1 MLDYLCFMT
10 LEDNFRQQGLRN
22 QLIETL
28 KQKGITSDAVLDAM
42 KAVPRHWFLDT
53 VFLEKAYEDVAFPIG
68 EDQTIS
74 HPYTVAFMTS
84 LLEIKK
90 REKVLEIGTGS
101 GYQGAVLSKL
111 GAKVY
116 SIERNKVLYS
126 KTKKFLNLAGFQF
139 NTFLGDGTLGLPQYA
154 PFDKI
159 IVTAGG
165 PNIPQALM
173 EQLAVG
179 GLMVIPVGDKQT
191 QKMIRITRV
200 SDQEFQREELQD
212 FRFVPL
218 LGEDGW

>member
-1 MLDYLCFMT
+1 
-10 LEDNFRQQGLRN
+10 
-22 QLIETL
+22 
-28 KQKGITSDAVLDAM
+28 
-42 KAVPRHWFLDT
+42 
-53 VFLEKAYEDVAFPIG
+53 
-68 EDQTIS
+68 
-74 HPYTVAFMTS
+74 MTS

-200 SDQEFQREELQD
+200 SAQEFQREELQD

>member
-1 MLDYLCFMT
+1 MT
-10 LEDNFRQQGLRN
+10 LEDNYRQQGLRN

-28 KQKGITSDAVLDAM
+28 RKKGITSDSVLEAM
-42 KAVPRHWFLDT
+42 KSVPRHWFLDT

-74 HPYTVAFMTS
+74 HPFTVAFMTS

-90 REKVLEIGTGS
+90 RDKVLEIGTGS
-101 GYQGAVLSKL
+101 GYQGAVLSKM

-126 KTKKFLNLAGFQF
+126 KTKKFLSLAGFQF
-139 NTFLGDGTLGLPQYA
+139 NTYLGDGTLGLPQFA

-173 EQLAVG
+173 DQMAIG
-179 GLMVIPVGDKQT
+179 GVMVIPVGDKQT
-191 QKMIRITRV
+191 QKMIRITRI
-200 SDQEFQREELQD
+200 SEKEFQKEELQD

>member
-1 MLDYLCFMT
+1 MT

-22 QLIETL
+22 QLIETM
-28 KQKGITSDAVLDAM
+28 KNKGITNDSVLEAM
-42 KAVPRHWFLDT
+42 RSVPRHWFLDT

-74 HPYTVAFMTS
+74 HPYTVAYMTS

-126 KTKKFLNLAGFQF
+126 KTKKFLSLAGIQIQCY
-139 NTFLGDGTLGLPQYA
+139 LGDGTLGLPQFA

-165 PNIPQALM
+165 PEIPQKLM
-173 EQLAVG
+173 EQLSIG
-179 GLMVIPVGDKQT
+179 GLMVIPVGDKNI
-191 QKMIRITRV
+191 QKMIRIQRISAT
-200 SDQEFQREELQD
+200 EFQKEELKD

-218 LGEDGW
+218 LGEQGW